1 MARRTSQSLMQ
12 KIFADADERRHRA
25 IYYVAKEVSGRA
37 LSRVH
42 KDKGAECARRQALEF
57 NSREPAGKKFNWD
70 AFGKKFEQSYGKYSA
85 DELLTEILENVY
97 WLTSEAEVMELYFRY
112 MRDIDKASSK
122 QKESEQDDL
131 DFS

>member
-1 MARRTSQSLMQ
+1 MAKRTSQSLMQ
-12 KIFADADERRHRA
+12 KIFADAEERRYKA

-42 KDKGAECARRQALEF
+42 KEK
-57 NSREPAGKKFNWD
+57 GKKFNWD
-70 AFGKKFEQSYGKYSA
+70 AFSKKFEQSHGKYST

-112 MRDIDKASSK
+112 MRDIDKASGK
-122 QKESEQDDL
+122 QKESENDDL

>member
-1 MARRTSQSLMQ
+1 MEIQFMARRTSQSLMQ

-37 LSRVH
+37 LSRIH
-42 KDKGAECARRQALEF
+42 KEK
-57 NSREPAGKKFNWD
+57 GKKFNWD
-70 AFGKKFEQSYGKYSA
+70 AFGKKFEQSYGKHSA
-85 DELLTEILENVY
+85 DELLAEILENVY

-122 QKESEQDDL
+122 QKESESDDL

>member
-1 MARRTSQSLMQ
+1 MEIQFMARRTSQSLMQ
-12 KIFADADERRHRA
+12 KIFADADERRHKA

-42 KDKGAECARRQALEF
+42 KDK
-57 NSREPAGKKFNWD
+57 GKKFNWD

-85 DELLTEILENVY
+85 DELLNEILENVY

-112 MRDIDKASSK
+112 MRDIDKATSK
-122 QKESEQDDL
+122 QKESSESDDL

>member
-1 MARRTSQSLMQ
+1 MQ
-12 KIFADADERRHRA
+12 KIFADADDRRYKA

-42 KDKGAECARRQALEF
+42 KEK
-57 NSREPAGKKFNWD
+57 SKKFNWD
-70 AFGKKFEQSYGKYSA
+70 AFSEKFEQSYGKYSA
-85 DELLTEILENVY
+85 DELLAEILDNVY

-112 MRDIDKASSK
+112 IKDIERASAK
-122 QKESEQDDL
+122 QKESETDDL